1 MTEMRQKAS
10 QKDRKRHSHGDKFRR
25 KMTELENLVFIE
37 DLRNVKRFA
46 KEDQGLA
53 SIRPNRKIKCP

>member
-1 MTEMRQKAS
+1 MG

-37 DLRNVKRFA
+37 DLRNVKKFA
-46 KEDQGLA
+46 KEDQG
-53 SIRPNRKIKCP
+53 